1 MDKLQGGKSL
11 LSFIALLMITVA
23 AIGAIIYFRGKIN
36 FFGCAPAE
44 EICPDGVSVSR
55 IYSNCQVVPCPLPKL
70 VKIVGIPDKII
81 IFSPKPNEEVSSPI
95 EVSGRAMEIWF
106 FEASFPVEIYDSN
119 GKLLGTAPAQF
130 IPKSEDD
137 TWMTE
142 NFIDF
147 QGKIEFSQP
156 ATETGYMLFK
166 KDNPSG
172 LPEHDES
179 FKMPVKFK
187 NTETA
192 SSVKRKIKLY
202 YYNIIKDKE
211 IADYI
216 LCSPDAVMPL
226 EREMPVTITP
236 IQDAVILLLEGKL
249 VESEKSA
256 GFSTEFPLSGFKLS
270 TANLKNDILTLKFD
284 DPENKTS
291 GGSCRVG
298 LLWSQIEKTAKQ
310 FPEVKEVKF
319 LPEYLFQP

>member
-1 MDKLQGGKSL
+1 M
-11 LSFIALLMITVA
+11 SFIALLMITIA
-23 AIGAIIYFRGKIN
+23 AIGAIIYNKGRIN

-44 EICPDGVSVSR
+44 EICPDRVSISY
-55 IYSNCQVVPCPLPKL
+55 IHSNCQVVPCPLLKP

-95 EVSGRAMEIWF
+95 EVGGRARGIWF
-106 FEASFPVEIYDSN
+106 FEGSFPAQVYDSN
-119 GKLLGTAPAQF
+119 NKLLGSAPVQF
-130 IPKSEDD
+130 ISTKEND
-137 TWMTE
+137 TWMTTE
-142 NFIDF
+142 FVNF
-147 QGKIEFSQP
+147 QGKVEFSQP
-156 ATETGYMLFK
+156 TTETGYILFK

-179 FKMPVKFK
+179 FEMPVKFK
-187 NTETA
+187 KSGTA
-192 SSVKRKIKLY
+192 STAKRKIYLY

-216 LCSPDAVMPL
+216 PCSPDAVLPV
-226 EREMPVTITP
+226 EREIPFTIAP
-236 IQDAVILLLEGKL
+236 IQDAIKLLLEGKL
-249 VESEKSA
+249 ADGEKNA
-256 GFSTEFPLSGFKLS
+256 GFSTEFPLSGLKLS
-270 TANLKNDILTLKFD
+270 EANLKNGILTLKFD

>member
-1 MDKLQGGKSL
+1 
-11 LSFIALLMITVA
+11 
-23 AIGAIIYFRGKIN
+23 
-36 FFGCAPAE
+36 
-44 EICPDGVSVSR
+44 
-55 IYSNCQVVPCPLPKL
+55 
-70 VKIVGIPDKII
+70 
-81 IFSPKPNEEVSSPI
+81 
-95 EVSGRAMEIWF
+95 
-106 FEASFPVEIYDSN
+106 
-119 GKLLGTAPAQF
+119 
-130 IPKSEDD
+130 
-137 TWMTE
+137 MTE

-156 ATETGYMLFK
+156 SAESGYILFK

-216 LCSPDAVMPL
+216 PCSPDAVMPL
-226 EREMPVTITP
+226 GREMPVTITP
-236 IQDAVILLLEGKL
+236 IQDAVRLLLEGKL
-249 VESEKSA
+249 TESEKSA

-270 TANLKNDILTLKFD
+270 AANLKSGILTLQFD

-319 LPEYLFQP
+319 LPEYFFQP